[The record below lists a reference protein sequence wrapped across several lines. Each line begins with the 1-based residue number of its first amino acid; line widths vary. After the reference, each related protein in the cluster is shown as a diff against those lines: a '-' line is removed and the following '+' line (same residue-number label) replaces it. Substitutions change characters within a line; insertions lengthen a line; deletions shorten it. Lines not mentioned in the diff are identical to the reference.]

1 MNVLLVAHAFPPVF
15 GGVEIHLWDVSRE
28 LAARGHR
35 VHCLVGGVPARERFG
50 AVTVE
55 RHPELAVSH
64 LVRARAVLALE
75 AVDESLLGT
84 LAAVARA
91 TVRRFRPDVVHLHNA
106 HHFAP
111 EPALAFFR
119 ARDRTPLLNTVH
131 DHVGE
136 HLYPA
141 VLHWHWALTIYV
153 SRHMLSSLPGNGTP
167 RSVLWPGID
176 LRPFTPDGPRDGRLA
191 RLEPPVVFHPA
202 RLLRWKGVETG
213 LEAFVLLRRK
223 LGRGSLVLCASENVV
238 DDDAEVALLRRELVE
253 RARAAGVFE
262 RVVFLAF
269 ERERIAAA
277 YRASDVVW
285 YPTVDE
291 EPFGLV
297 PLEAMACG
305 APLVVSDSGG
315 MRETVLAGETGLVV
329 PRARP
334 DALAA
339 AAERLV
345 RDRTL
350 RDRLTGAGRR
360 RSRGFDLGRFAG
372 RLEAIYR
379 SAVERT

>member
-15 GGVEIHLWDVSRE
+15 GGVETHLWDVSQE

-35 VHCLVGGVPARERFG
+35 VHCLVGGGPARERFG
-50 AVTVE
+50 PVTVE

-64 LVRARAVLALE
+64 LVRAREGLPLR
-75 AVDESLLGT
+75 AVDETLLGS
-84 LAAVARA
+84 LAAIAGEVTHRL
-91 TVRRFRPDVVHLHNA
+91 RPDLVHLHNA

-111 EPALAFFR
+111 ELALAFFR
-119 ARDRTPLLNTVH
+119 ARDGRPLLNTVH

-141 VLHWHWALTIYV
+141 VLRERWAHTIYV
-153 SRHMLSSLPGNGTP
+153 SRHMLASLPGNGTP
-167 RSVLWPGID
+167 SSVLWPGID
-176 LRPFTPDGPRDGRLA
+176 LRPFSPGGPRDVRLA
-191 RLEPPVVFHPA
+191 RLESPVVFHPA

-213 LEAFVLLRRK
+213 LEAFILLRRR

-238 DDDAEVALLRRELVE
+238 DDDSEVELLRRELVA
-253 RARAAGVFE
+253 RAQAAGVYE
-262 RVVFLAF
+262 HVAFLAF

-285 YPTVDE
+285 YPTVDD

-297 PLEAMACG
+297 PLEAMASG

-315 MRETVLAGETGLVV
+315 MRETVLAGKTALVV
-329 PRARP
+329 PRGRP
-334 DALAA
+334 DALAE

-345 RDRTL
+345 RDRVL
-350 RDRLTGAGRR
+350 RDRLADGGLR
-360 RSRGFDLGRFAG
+360 RSRRFDLGRFAG
-372 RLEAIYR
+372 QLEAIYR
-379 SAVERT
+379 SAVAP

>member
-15 GGVEIHLWDVSRE
+15 GGVETHLWDVSQE

-35 VHCLVGGVPARERFG
+35 VHCLVGGGPARERFG
-50 AVTVE
+50 SVTVE

-64 LVRARAVLALE
+64 LVRAREGLPLG
-75 AVDESLLGT
+75 AVDEGLLGS
-84 LAAVARA
+84 LAVIAGKA
-91 TVRRFRPDVVHLHNA
+91 THHFRPDVVHLHNA

-111 EPALAFFR
+111 ELALAFFR
-119 ARDRTPLLNTVH
+119 ARRGRPLLNTVH
-131 DHVGE
+131 DHVGA

-141 VLHWHWALTIYV
+141 VLRERWAHIIYV
-153 SRHMLSSLPGNGTP
+153 SRHMLASLPGNGTP

-176 LRPFTPDGPRDGRLA
+176 LRPFSPAGPRDERLA

-213 LEAFVLLRRK
+213 LEAFILLRRR
-223 LGRGSLVLCASENVV
+223 LGRGSLVLCSSENVV
-238 DDDAEVALLRRELVE
+238 DEDSEVELLRLELVE
-253 RARAAGVFE
+253 RAREGRVSE
-262 RVVFLAF
+262 HVVFLSFA
-269 ERERIAAA
+269 RERIAAA

-285 YPTVDE
+285 YPTVDD

-315 MRETVLAGETGLVV
+315 MRETVSAGKTALVV
-329 PRARP
+329 PKGRP

-350 RDRLTGAGRR
+350 RERLAGAGRR
-360 RSRGFDLGRFAG
+360 RSRRFDLGRFAG
-372 RLEAIYR
+372 QLEAIYR
-379 SAVERT
+379 SAVETP